1 MEILE
6 AMIGNENTE
15 EEIEQ
20 WTENHRAIVVIYDVR
35 IEEIKNIIFTLK
47 IERKADNTKQEERRI
62 QRGLEEERRILE
74 MQMEMKKKEEKKKE
88 YSLLNDCKFSKAKL
102 RKLVITKFDGT
113 HFDWFRFW
121 NQFKSQIDKCNL
133 PQVLKFFDLKELVIP
148 KVRLL
153 IDGLH
158 FTSEVANARV
168 QNIMSLPQINN
179 ANPGK
184 IHDFSEKV
192 LCSVQALDTM
202 GRIKKLNGYVRVTQ
216 VKLQGIREDLV
227 RNDDN

>member
-88 YSLLNDCKFSKAKL
+88 YSLLSDCKFSKAKL

-121 NQFKSQIDKCNL
+121 NQFKS
-133 PQVLKFFDLKELVIP
+133 
-148 KVRLL
+148 
-153 IDGLH
+153 
-158 FTSEVANARV
+158 
-168 QNIMSLPQINN
+168 
-179 ANPGK
+179 
-184 IHDFSEKV
+184 
-192 LCSVQALDTM
+192 
-202 GRIKKLNGYVRVTQ
+202 
-216 VKLQGIREDLV
+216 
-227 RNDDN
+227 

>member
-1 MEILE
+1 MDILE

-88 YSLLNDCKFSKAKL
+88 YSLLNDCKFSKTKVP
-102 RKLVITKFDGT
+102 KLVITKFDLI
-113 HFDWFRFW
+113 HFD
-121 NQFKSQIDKCNL
+121 
-133 PQVLKFFDLKELVIP
+133 
-148 KVRLL
+148 
-153 IDGLH
+153 
-158 FTSEVANARV
+158 
-168 QNIMSLPQINN
+168 
-179 ANPGK
+179 
-184 IHDFSEKV
+184 
-192 LCSVQALDTM
+192 
-202 GRIKKLNGYVRVTQ
+202 
-216 VKLQGIREDLV
+216 
-227 RNDDN
+227 

>member
-102 RKLVITKFDGT
+102 RKMVITKFDGT

-121 NQFKSQIDKCNL
+121 NQFKS
-133 PQVLKFFDLKELVIP
+133 
-148 KVRLL
+148 
-153 IDGLH
+153 
-158 FTSEVANARV
+158 
-168 QNIMSLPQINN
+168 
-179 ANPGK
+179 
-184 IHDFSEKV
+184 
-192 LCSVQALDTM
+192 
-202 GRIKKLNGYVRVTQ
+202 
-216 VKLQGIREDLV
+216 
-227 RNDDN
+227 

>member
-74 MQMEMKKKEEKKKE
+74 MQMEMKKKEEREKEEQKKE
-88 YSLLNDCKFSKAKL
+88 YSFGNVNFQKRSILS
-102 RKLVITKFDGT
+102 
-113 HFDWFRFW
+113 
-121 NQFKSQIDKCNL
+121 
-133 PQVLKFFDLKELVIP
+133 
-148 KVRLL
+148 
-153 IDGLH
+153 
-158 FTSEVANARV
+158 
-168 QNIMSLPQINN
+168 
-179 ANPGK
+179 
-184 IHDFSEKV
+184 
-192 LCSVQALDTM
+192 
-202 GRIKKLNGYVRVTQ
+202 
-216 VKLQGIREDLV
+216 
-227 RNDDN
+227 

>member
-121 NQFKSQIDKCNL
+121 NQFKS
-133 PQVLKFFDLKELVIP
+133 
-148 KVRLL
+148 
-153 IDGLH
+153 
-158 FTSEVANARV
+158 
-168 QNIMSLPQINN
+168 
-179 ANPGK
+179 
-184 IHDFSEKV
+184 
-192 LCSVQALDTM
+192 
-202 GRIKKLNGYVRVTQ
+202 
-216 VKLQGIREDLV
+216 
-227 RNDDN
+227 

>member
-1 MEILE
+1 MDILE

-121 NQFKSQIDKCNL
+121 NQFKS
-133 PQVLKFFDLKELVIP
+133 
-148 KVRLL
+148 
-153 IDGLH
+153 
-158 FTSEVANARV
+158 
-168 QNIMSLPQINN
+168 
-179 ANPGK
+179 
-184 IHDFSEKV
+184 
-192 LCSVQALDTM
+192 
-202 GRIKKLNGYVRVTQ
+202 
-216 VKLQGIREDLV
+216 
-227 RNDDN
+227 

>member
-88 YSLLNDCKFSKAKL
+88 Y
-102 RKLVITKFDGT
+102 TK
-113 HFDWFRFW
+113 
-121 NQFKSQIDKCNL
+121 
-133 PQVLKFFDLKELVIP
+133 
-148 KVRLL
+148 
-153 IDGLH
+153 
-158 FTSEVANARV
+158 
-168 QNIMSLPQINN
+168 
-179 ANPGK
+179 
-184 IHDFSEKV
+184 
-192 LCSVQALDTM
+192 
-202 GRIKKLNGYVRVTQ
+202 
-216 VKLQGIREDLV
+216 
-227 RNDDN
+227 

>member
-74 MQMEMKKKEEKKKE
+74 MQMEMKMKEEKKKE

-121 NQFKSQIDKCNL
+121 NQFKS
-133 PQVLKFFDLKELVIP
+133 
-148 KVRLL
+148 
-153 IDGLH
+153 
-158 FTSEVANARV
+158 
-168 QNIMSLPQINN
+168 
-179 ANPGK
+179 
-184 IHDFSEKV
+184 
-192 LCSVQALDTM
+192 
-202 GRIKKLNGYVRVTQ
+202 
-216 VKLQGIREDLV
+216 
-227 RNDDN
+227 

>member
-20 WTENHRAIVVIYDVR
+20 WTENNRAIVVNYDVR

-121 NQFKSQIDKCNL
+121 NQFKS
-133 PQVLKFFDLKELVIP
+133 
-148 KVRLL
+148 
-153 IDGLH
+153 
-158 FTSEVANARV
+158 
-168 QNIMSLPQINN
+168 
-179 ANPGK
+179 
-184 IHDFSEKV
+184 
-192 LCSVQALDTM
+192 
-202 GRIKKLNGYVRVTQ
+202 
-216 VKLQGIREDLV
+216 
-227 RNDDN
+227 

>member
-88 YSLLNDCKFSKAKL
+88 YS
-102 RKLVITKFDGT
+102 
-113 HFDWFRFW
+113 
-121 NQFKSQIDKCNL
+121 
-133 PQVLKFFDLKELVIP
+133 
-148 KVRLL
+148 
-153 IDGLH
+153 
-158 FTSEVANARV
+158 
-168 QNIMSLPQINN
+168 
-179 ANPGK
+179 
-184 IHDFSEKV
+184 
-192 LCSVQALDTM
+192 
-202 GRIKKLNGYVRVTQ
+202 
-216 VKLQGIREDLV
+216 
-227 RNDDN
+227 

>member
-121 NQFKSQIDKCNL
+121 NQFK
-133 PQVLKFFDLKELVIP
+133 
-148 KVRLL
+148 R
-153 IDGLH
+153 
-158 FTSEVANARV
+158 
-168 QNIMSLPQINN
+168 
-179 ANPGK
+179 
-184 IHDFSEKV
+184 
-192 LCSVQALDTM
+192 
-202 GRIKKLNGYVRVTQ
+202 
-216 VKLQGIREDLV
+216 
-227 RNDDN
+227 